1 MFRFSF
7 KAEGQVV
14 KIVLIVDK
22 GGFFEEDGIFLR
34 FVEIEAV
41 DDVLD
46 GVDYLI
52 VAGVEDEFGEDVVR
66 EFDYFFV
73 AFPQKVDGVFLIV
86 FVVFAEQHPLT

>member
-1 MFRFSF
+1 M
-7 KAEGQVV
+7 
-14 KIVLIVDK
+14 DK

-66 EFDYFFV
+66 
-73 AFPQKVDGVFLIV
+73 
-86 FVVFAEQHPLT
+86 